1 MKHWNLLIWV
11 PQFGISVV
19 FPLILFIMLA
29 VWLQERC
36 GWGSWVIVAGI
47 FCGLITATIG
57 FRDTARAMLEA
68 SGHKKDKD
76 EKPRD
81 PGVSFNSHD

>member
-1 MKHWNLLIWV
+1 MKQWSLLIWV

-19 FPLILFIMLA
+19 FPLIAFIMLA
-29 VWLQERC
+29 VWLHEKC
-36 GWGSWVIVAGI
+36 GWGGWVIIAGI
-47 FCGLITATIG
+47 FCGLFTAAIG

-68 SGHKKDKD
+68 SGHKK
-76 EKPRD
+76 ESRD

>member
-29 VWLQERC
+29 VWLQERW

-47 FCGLITATIG
+47 FCGLITDAIG